1 MAADTGCVRRSFDL
15 QLRRCF
21 TAEGAE
27 FDPGLSR
34 HRHIVGAL
42 PGRPGPV
49 DDGMM
54 GDDGRVGRDDV
65 ELTSWLGLGTTRRVE
80 GQ

>member
-1 MAADTGCVRRSFDL
+1 
-15 QLRRCF
+15 
-21 TAEGAE
+21 
-27 FDPGLSR
+27 
-34 HRHIVGAL
+34 
-42 PGRPGPV
+42 
-49 DDGMM
+49 MM